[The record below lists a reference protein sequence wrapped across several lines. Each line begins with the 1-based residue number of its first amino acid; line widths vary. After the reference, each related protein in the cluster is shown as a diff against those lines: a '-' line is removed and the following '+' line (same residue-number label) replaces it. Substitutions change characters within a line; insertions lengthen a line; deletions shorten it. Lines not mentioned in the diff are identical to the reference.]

1 MPQNYATL
9 FWVMFVAFLPV
20 GQKENRF
27 ATGRVRRLCVP
38 TLRRIGS
45 ARRLHQFAKPQT
57 QKHTVTQLR
66 YFT

>member
-9 FWVMFVAFLPV
+9 FCVMFVALLPY
-20 GQKENRF
+20 GQKKNRF

-45 ARRLHQFAKPQT
+45 ARRLHQFAKPKSH
-57 QKHTVTQLR
+57 KHAVTQLR

>member
-9 FWVMFVAFLPV
+9 FCVMLLRFCPTV
-20 GQKENRF
+20 KRENRF

-57 QKHTVTQLR
+57 NKYAVTQLR